1 MKLALFNGSPR
12 RNKSNSRRLLEKFR
26 SGYEHGAK
34 NAEIETAYLAD
45 TKNTATHVQLFEA
58 AENVVIVFPLYTDA
72 MPGIVK
78 LFFEGLLHA
87 ETVPAKTIGFIVH
100 SGFPEAVHS
109 TYVERYLEKLVKRL
123 NCTYAG
129 TLIKGG
135 SEGVRLMPPAMNR
148 KLFKNMEELGR
159 DFAATEIFNSEIV
172 ARMRRPFRLSVFRRG
187 MFRVMAFFGMT
198 NIYWNVTLK
207 KNNAYDKRFAQPYLP
222 E

>member
-1 MKLALFNGSPR
+1 MKLVLYNGSPR

-26 SGYEHGAK
+26 TGYEQLVDG
-34 NAEIETAYLAD
+34 AEIETAYLAD
-45 TKNTATHVQLFEA
+45 TKNTAAHVQLFET

-78 LFFEGLLHA
+78 LFFEALLIA
-87 ETVPAKTIGFIVH
+87 KTARPKTIGFIVH

-109 TYVERYLEKLVKRL
+109 TFVERYLEKLVRRL
-123 NCTYAG
+123 KYTYAG

-148 KLFKNMEELGR
+148 KLFKNLKQLGQ
-159 DFAATEIFNSEIV
+159 DFAATGNFNPKIV
-172 ARMRRPFRLSVFRRG
+172 ARMRRPMRLSVFRRG
-187 MFRVMAFFGMT
+187 MFRIMAFFGMT
-198 NIYWNVTLK
+198 NMYWNMNLK
-207 KNNAYDKRFAQPYLP
+207 RNNAYDKRFAQPYLP